1 VRSAAYQ
8 RGTTHNEGRGA
19 LVRDNLAAQQQRT
32 VRAKGGGVTELT
44 KPHRP
49 ADATATEYGPL
60 FRYPSLLRHRHANA
74 WHPVA
79 PEGIGGAFSAVSE
92 PHPLRLV
99 KESRAGKPS
108 GKRARLRKRRWGR
121 LFSHVVAYR
130 TVDVNLVGLRN
141 GW

>member
-1 VRSAAYQ
+1 MVRSSDIRRCY
-8 RGTTHNEGRGA
+8 
-19 LVRDNLAAQQQRT
+19 D
-32 VRAKGGGVTELT
+32 
-44 KPHRP
+44 
-49 ADATATEYGPL
+49 TATL
-60 FRYPSLLRHRHANA
+60 TA

-79 PEGIGGAFSAVSE
+79 PEGIGGAFSVVSE

-130 TVDVNLVGLRN
+130 TIDVNLVGLRN

>member
-1 VRSAAYQ
+1 MVPPPTNRVP
-8 RGTTHNEGRGA
+8 RITKGEG

-32 VRAKGGGVTELT
+32 VRAKGGGVKELT

-79 PEGIGGAFSAVSE
+79 PEGIGGAFSAVTE

-121 LFSHVVAYR
+121 LISHVVAYR
-130 TVDVNLVGLRN
+130 AIDVNLVGLRN